1 MASQI
6 NPQNINGAYPVA
18 GQDNDSQGF
27 RDNFTNTKINFER
40 AAQEIS
46 DLQAKAVLKAP
57 LTGTTLNNNM
67 GGQVLSNAELRNVT
81 QSVVALGSVNGVA
94 GINYTA
100 GSYYTFSTNGNV
112 TLSFS
117 GLPPSG
123 VAATWTVRVTVTS
136 TSHTLTLPASVGAS
150 AGFSSVLG
158 IQGWSSNIITFA
170 ETGTY
175 EFQFDTVDSGSSVLI
190 SELTRPRSRWTN
202 PLFLDIPELFSAN
215 GNIDL
220 STTTTIFTSSS
231 DLSGNLLPGV
241 SGQIKIL
248 AYGNASAGNTL
259 ITVSDA
265 AWGGAE
271 TANLSAVG
279 SAATFQY
286 IDDKWFCIGNN
297 GVTFS

>member
-81 QSVVALGSVNGVA
+81 QSVVSLGSVSGAVA
-94 GINYTA
+94 VNYSA
-100 GSYYTFSTNGNV
+100 GSYYTLSTNGNV
-112 TLSFS
+112 TLTFT
-117 GLPPSG
+117 GLPAAG
-123 VAATWTVRVTVTS
+123 VAASWTVRITVS
-136 TSHTLTLPASVGAS
+136 NISHTLTLPSSVGAS
-150 AGFSSVLG
+150 AGASSVQG
-158 IQGWSSNIITFA
+158 IQGWSSNVITFA
-170 ETGTY
+170 EIGTF
-175 EFQFDTVDSGSSVLI
+175 ELQFNTVDGGSSVLLT
-190 SELTRPRSRWTN
+190 ELTRPRNRWTN
-202 PLFLDIPELFSAN
+202 PLFLDIPELFNAN

-220 STTTTIFTSSS
+220 STTTTVITSS
-231 DLSGNLLPGV
+231 DNLTGNLLAGT

-248 AYGNASAGNTL
+248 AYGNSSTGNTL

-265 AWGGAE
+265 AWGGAGI
-271 TANLSAVG
+271 ANLSVVG
-279 SAATFQY
+279 AAATFQY
-286 IDDKWFCIGNN
+286 IDNQWFCIGNN
-297 GVTFS
+297 GVNFS